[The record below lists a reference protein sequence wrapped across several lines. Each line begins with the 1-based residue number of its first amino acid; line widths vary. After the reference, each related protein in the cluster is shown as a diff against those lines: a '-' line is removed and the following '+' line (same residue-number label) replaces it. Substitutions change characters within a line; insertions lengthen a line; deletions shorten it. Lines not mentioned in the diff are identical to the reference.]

1 LHRDTSCF
9 CAEILEGSSV
19 VSQYMVDF
27 IVKER
32 RDGFFFAKTAKIITD
47 AALLRQVEST
57 VPRQHIQGFRNERQE
72 I

>member
-1 LHRDTSCF
+1 
-9 CAEILEGSSV
+9 
-19 VSQYMVDF
+19 MVDF